1 MRILLDTHLLLW
13 AGDEVDRLPRE
24 ARDLLADP
32 DVEPW
37 FSAAS
42 IWEISIKHAR
52 RRADFSV
59 EPGPFRHAL
68 LGAGFVE
75 LAVTGAHA
83 AAVAALPP
91 VHRDPFD
98 RLLVAQAVSE
108 GVQLVTHDA
117 ALGRYPGPIRVV

>member
-1 MRILLDTHLLLW
+1 VRILLDTHLLLW
-13 AGDEVDRLPRE
+13 AGDEVDRLPRG

-59 EPGPFRHAL
+59 EPGPFRQAL

-91 VHRDPFD
+91 VHRDPID

-108 GVQLVTHDA
+108 GVQLLTHDA
-117 ALGRYPGPIRVV
+117 VLGRYPGPIRVV